1 MQGWAGASQTLHAPM
16 PAAAAYRAAPG
27 SPYLPPGFEAHPQQ
41 PKCSQSLE
49 ATAPAGSFIPPAGST
64 YANVNPAPAA
74 FAPAAAPPS
83 LPLHP
88 SHAQPQPPHQ
98 AALRPPAAPAPH
110 GLHTHSSS
118 TQQTGAPLAAAP
130 LAKPGVSVATPSAS
144 KDPSPKAAPTAN
156 VWLFPLADAARA
168 RSRSR
173 LASRACPKA
182 GLSRSMHA
190 GVLRRCCAFQNL
202 HAVPTTDAMSRSAN
216 EGAQLPDDL
225 QARLNALRLADE
237 PDALCHR
244 PVDEQSLDSLAA
256 RLAALNAPLI
266 SESCEAPLTIP
277 GDTLDPSRFPAIPGS
292 ELAGVKARPRPPR
305 VPPRSMHSRR
315 ACACPASR

>member
-1 MQGWAGASQTLHAPM
+1 VQGWAGASQTLHAPM

-130 LAKPGVSVATPSAS
+130 LAKPGVSVATPSAI
-144 KDPSPKAAPTAN
+144 KDPSPKATAN
-156 VWLFPLADAARA
+156 VWLFPLPMPRVLARVHVWRAGRALKRAFPGLCMLAFCGVVARFRIFTLCPRPTRFRGAPTRA
-168 RSRSR
+168 RSSR
-173 LASRACPKA
+173 
-182 GLSRSMHA
+182 MI
-190 GVLRRCCAFQNL
+190 F
-202 HAVPTTDAMSRSAN
+202 
-216 EGAQLPDDL
+216 
-225 QARLNALRLADE
+225 RLD
-237 PDALCHR
+237 
-244 PVDEQSLDSLAA
+244 
-256 RLAALNAPLI
+256 
-266 SESCEAPLTIP
+266 
-277 GDTLDPSRFPAIPGS
+277 
-292 ELAGVKARPRPPR
+292 
-305 VPPRSMHSRR
+305 
-315 ACACPASR
+315 